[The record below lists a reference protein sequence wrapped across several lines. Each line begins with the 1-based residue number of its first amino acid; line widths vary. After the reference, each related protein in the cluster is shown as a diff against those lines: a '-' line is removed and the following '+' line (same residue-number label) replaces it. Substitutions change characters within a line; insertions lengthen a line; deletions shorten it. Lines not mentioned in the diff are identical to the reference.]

1 MSGRGRIMQGRVM
14 KALFPII
21 VVALGGLA
29 GPAAARSLDTI
40 RSLGTVGLC
49 AHPNSLPF
57 ASKAGD
63 PPGFQVELGQALA
76 RELGVSL
83 KLDWIITQYQMR
95 SADCDIVLDVIA
107 DREAQGETRL
117 SISKPYYRTG
127 VALAVPPSSQLTSF
141 KSLDGHTK
149 VGVQVGSVAAMVISQ
164 RHVPTSTFGF
174 EVDSLDAL
182 ANHEID
188 AAAVTPTVAGYYNLT
203 HPDKAVRVLEPDE
216 SEANLT
222 WNVAIGMVR
231 PDERL
236 REAVDAA
243 LERLKADGT
252 VERIYKRYGVALQS
266 PK

>member
-1 MSGRGRIMQGRVM
+1 M
-14 KALFPII
+14 KTILPLM
-21 VVALGGLA
+21 VAAGIGLT
-29 GPAAARSLDTI
+29 GPAEARSLDTI
-40 RSLGTVGLC
+40 RSLGTLGLC

-57 ASKAGD
+57 ANKAND

-76 RELGVSL
+76 REIGVGL
-83 KLDWIITQYQMR
+83 KLDWIITQYQIR

-127 VALAVPPSSQLTSF
+127 VALAVPSDSQLASF
-141 KSLDGHTK
+141 KGLDGHTK
-149 VGVQVGSVAAMVISQ
+149 VGVQVGSVAAMLISQ

-174 EVDSLDAL
+174 EVDSLEAL

-188 AAAVTPTVAGYYNLT
+188 AAAVTPTVAGYFNLT
-203 HPDKAVRVLEPDE
+203 HPDKPVRILALDE
-216 SEANLT
+216 SEKELN
-222 WNVAIGMVR
+222 WNVAIGMVK
-231 PDERL
+231 PDDKL
-236 REAVDAA
+236 RDAVDGA

>member
-1 MSGRGRIMQGRVM
+1 M
-14 KALFPII
+14 KAILPAI
-21 VVALGGLA
+21 VGALMALI
-29 GPAAARSLDTI
+29 GPAQARSLDTI
-40 RSLGTVGLC
+40 RSLGTIGLC

-95 SADCDIVLDVIA
+95 SADCDVVMDIIA
-107 DREAQGETRL
+107 DREAQGETNL
-117 SISKPYYRTG
+117 AISKPYYRTG
-127 VALAVPPSSQLTSF
+127 VALAVPSESKLSSF

-149 VGVQVGSVAAMVISQ
+149 VGVQVGSVAAMVIGQ

-174 EVDSLDAL
+174 EVDSLEAL

-188 AAAVTPTVAGYYNLT
+188 AAAVTPTVAAYFNLT
-203 HPDKAVRVLEPDE
+203 HPDKVVRILDRDE
-216 SEANLT
+216 SETDLN

-231 PDERL
+231 PDKGL
-236 REAVDAA
+236 RDAIDGA
-243 LERLKADGT
+243 LERLQADGT
-252 VERIYKRYGVALQS
+252 VERIYRRYGVTLQS